1 MEQTDL
7 TVLLRGGNFMSS
19 TAGLVISISSGLE
32 TSPEKVYGP
41 LSSSDC
47 LSINVFEHACFE
59 HPYGTSR
66 LSLHNPDFIK
76 KKKKKKPQKF
86 N

>member
-19 TAGLVISISSGLE
+19 TAGLVISRSSGLE

-47 LSINVFEHACFE
+47 LSINVFEH
-59 HPYGTSR
+59 PYGTSR
-66 LSLHNPDFIK
+66 LSLDNPGFIK
-76 KKKKKKPQKF
+76 KKTSEI
-86 N
+86 

>member
-19 TAGLVISISSGLE
+19 TAGLVISRSSGLE
-32 TSPEKVYGP
+32 TCPENVYGL

-47 LSINVFEHACFE
+47 LSINVLAHAYFD

-66 LSLHNPDFIK
+66 LSLNNPGFIK
-76 KKKKKKPQKF
+76 KK
-86 N
+86 NSEI